1 MYMYIYIY
9 MYKKMLQLSQQ
20 NIQLYITTIKQS
32 VMGRLSYEEYLILKS
47 KSQTVFFTKIK
58 LVC

>member
-1 MYMYIYIY
+1 

-20 NIQLYITTIKQS
+20 YIQLYITTIKQS

-58 LVC
+58 LVY